1 MFYIVED
8 NLDRSWKCLGNVEN
22 NKWMKV
28 DFMVCFVMFCKK
40 IKKKIFDLIYIERW
54 WLFLLEELFEF
65 LELRVVLK
73 IIRVE

>member
-40 IKKKIFDLIYIERW
+40 NLKKYLI
-54 WLFLLEELFEF
+54 
-65 LELRVVLK
+65 
-73 IIRVE
+73 